1 MEENLTGYHC
11 LAIPGPTNMPFEI
24 RQAMELPLEDHRAPD
39 FGEFTLP
46 LLHDLKKIFRTQTG
60 RVFVFPGS
68 GTGGWE
74 SAIANTLSEG
84 DKILTSVF
92 GHFSHLWADMCRR
105 YKLNVDVIN
114 ENWGRGVPLDKYRE
128 ALENDK
134 DHSIRAVL
142 VCHNETATGVT
153 SDIMAVRQ
161 ILDDLSHPALLF
173 VDGVSSIGSLE
184 FHMDYWGV
192 DVAVCASQKGFM
204 MPTGLAIVGVSKRA
218 LSLCEKANLP
228 RYFFDF
234 SEMARMND
242 DGYFPYTPSTNLLRG
257 LRASVDMLLS
267 EGLDNVYRRHFRL
280 AEGVRR
286 AVSAWG
292 LSLCAEG
299 SELSS
304 DTVTA
309 VKVRPGTDANEI
321 IKCAYYDFK
330 VSLGGGLSQLNG
342 SVFRIGHLG
351 WTNETM
357 ILQALGGVELAM
369 LKSGVLFEPGAG
381 VAAAIQHYS
390 GTKRLVLQAA

>member
-1 MEENLTGYHC
+1 MTGYHC

-39 FGEFTLP
+39 FADFTLP
-46 LLHDLKKIFRTQTG
+46 LFRDLQKIFRTQNG

-84 DKILTSVF
+84 DRILTSVF
-92 GHFSHLWADMCRR
+92 GHFSHLWADMCKRF
-105 YKLNVDVIN
+105 KLNVDVIN
-114 ENWGRGVPLDKYRE
+114 ESWGKGVPLEKYRDL
-128 ALENDK
+128 LEKDK
-134 DHSIRAVL
+134 DHKIKAVL

-153 SDIMAVRQ
+153 SDLMMVRQ
-161 ILDDLSHPALLF
+161 LLDDLSHPALLM

-192 DVAVCASQKGFM
+192 DVAVSASQKGFM

-218 LSLCEKANLP
+218 LASCSKSDLP
-228 RYFFDF
+228 KCFFDF

-242 DGYFPYTPSTNLLRG
+242 DGYFPYTPATNLLRG
-257 LRASVDMLLS
+257 LRASVDLLLK
-267 EGLDNVYRRHFRL
+267 EGLDNVHKRHFRL

-286 AVSAWG
+286 AVFAWG
-292 LSLCAEG
+292 LSTCAA
-299 SELSS
+299 SPELSS

-309 VKVRPGTDANEI
+309 VKVKTGIDANEI

-330 VSLGGGLSQLNG
+330 VSLGGGLSKLNG

-357 ILQALGGVELAM
+357 ILQALGGGEIAM

-381 VAAAIQHYS
+381 VGAAIKHYS
-390 GTKRLVLQAA
+390 RSRRLVLQAA

>member
-1 MEENLTGYHC
+1 MEEKLTGYHC
-11 LAIPGPTNMPFEI
+11 LAIPGPTNMPFEV

-46 LLHDLKKIFRTQTG
+46 LLDDLKRIFRTQTG

-105 YKLNVDVIN
+105 FKLNVDVIN

-128 ALENDK
+128 LLEKDK
-134 DHSIRAVL
+134 DHSIKAVL

-257 LRASVDMLLS
+257 LRASVDMLLK

-286 AVSAWG
+286 AVVAWD
-292 LSLCAEG
+292 LSLCAER
-299 SELSS
+299 LDLAS

-309 VKVRPGTDANEI
+309 VKVRPGIDANEI

-357 ILQALGGVELAM
+357 TLQALGGVELAM

-390 GTKRLVLQAA
+390 GKKRLVLEAA

>member
-1 MEENLTGYHC
+1 MTGYHC

-24 RQAMELPLEDHRAPD
+24 RQAMERPLEDHRAPD

-46 LLHDLKKIFRTQTG
+46 LLEDLKEIFRTQTG
-60 RVFVFPGS
+60 RVFVFPSS

-74 SAIANTLSEG
+74 SAIANTLNEG
-84 DKILTSVF
+84 DKVLTSVF

-105 YKLNVDVIN
+105 FKLDVDVIN
-114 ENWGRGVPLDKYRE
+114 EAWGRGVPLDKYRE
-128 ALENDK
+128 LLEKDK
-134 DHSIRAVL
+134 SHSIRAVL

-153 SDIMAVRQ
+153 SDVMAVRQ

-218 LSLCEKANLP
+218 SSLCEKANLP
-228 RYFFDF
+228 RCFFDF
-234 SEMARMND
+234 STMARMND

-257 LRASVDMLLS
+257 LRASVDLLLK
-267 EGLDNVYRRHFRL
+267 EGLDDVYRRHFRL

-286 AVSAWG
+286 AVLAWG
-292 LSLCAEG
+292 LSLCAD
-299 SELSS
+299 SPELSS

-309 VKVRPGTDANEI
+309 IKVGPGIDANEI

-330 VSLGGGLSQLNG
+330 VSLGGGLSHLNG

-369 LKSGVLFEPGAG
+369 LKSGVLFEPGVG
-381 VAAAIQHYS
+381 VAAAIKHYS